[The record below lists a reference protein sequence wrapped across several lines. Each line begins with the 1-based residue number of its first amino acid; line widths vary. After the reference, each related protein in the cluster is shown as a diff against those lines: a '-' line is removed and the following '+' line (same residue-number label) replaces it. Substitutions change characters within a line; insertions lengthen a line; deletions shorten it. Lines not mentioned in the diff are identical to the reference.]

1 MKTCASHGKC
11 LSISVVCAAV
21 IFFTVSLEN
30 AEAGAGWQNHL
41 SIYGWLAGIDGTA
54 RYPVDSGPDV
64 EVEASDVLENLNGVF
79 MGNYEGSYDRWSI
92 LFDAVYLN
100 INNTENTATRLGT
113 GSVSLDIKSWVLT
126 GAVGYDFVQT
136 GQVDLGVLAGV
147 RYLSLDTEMNVG
159 LDGVPL
165 GTEGESESLTDGIV
179 GIKGVINFNEHWF
192 VPYYADIGTG
202 TSDYSYQLFAA
213 LGYRYKWFDITLGY
227 RHLYFSFADDSFMA
241 DLEVSGPKLGIG
253 FTF

>member
-1 MKTCASHGKC
+1 MRRFKSYCRYM
-11 LSISVVCAAV
+11 SIPVLGAAL
-21 IFFTVSLEN
+21 IFFTVNLEN
-30 AEAGAGWQNHL
+30 AGADEGWQNYV

-54 RYPVDSGPDV
+54 RYPVDSGADV
-64 EVEASDVLENLNGVF
+64 QVEASDILENLNGVF
-79 MGNYEGSYDRWSI
+79 MGTYEGSYDRWSI

-100 INNTENTATRLGT
+100 INNTENTSTRLGT
-113 GSVSLDIKSWVLT
+113 GSVSLDLKSWVLT

-136 GQVDLGVLAGV
+136 GQVDMGALAGV
-147 RYLSLDTEMNVG
+147 RYLSLDTEMDVA

-165 GTEGESESLTDGIV
+165 GTEGENASVTDGII
-179 GIKGVINFNEHWF
+179 GLKGMINFNEHWF
-192 VPYYADIGTG
+192 VPFYADIGAG

-213 LGYRYKWFDITLGY
+213 LGFRYNWFNVTLGY
-227 RHLYFSFADDSFMA
+227 RHLYYSFDDDSFMA